1 VPSHSRLAI
10 LAGAA
15 LLPATAAGAYA
26 AGAAHRAAA
35 QATTRTVLAQAV
47 DPTGAHGRTLALSR
61 VEIPPHTR
69 LGLHRHPGTQ
79 IAYIQKGTLTY
90 TVKTGSVSVYRGPG
104 DQHPTVVRRVTAGH
118 TGTVNTGEWVIE
130 RPQTVHFGA
139 NQGDRPVEILLAT
152 LFTNGSPPSIAVP
165 R

>member
-26 AGAAHRAAA
+26 TGAAHHAAA
-35 QATTRTVLAQAV
+35 QATRAVLAQAV
-47 DPTGAHGRTLALSR
+47 NPTGAHGRTLALSR

-69 LGLHRHPGTQ
+69 LALHRHPGTQ
-79 IAYIQKGTLTY
+79 IAYIQKGRLTY
-90 TVKTGSVSVYRGPG
+90 TVKTGSVTVYRGAG
-104 DQHPTVVRRVTAGH
+104 DQNPTVVRRVTAGH
-118 TGTVNTGEWVIE
+118 TGTVSTGEWVIE

-139 NQGDRPVEILLAT
+139 NQGDRTVEILLAT
-152 LFTNGSPPSIAVP
+152 LFTNGSPPSISVP
-165 R
+165 G